1 MEPRFAAVVL
11 FIITA
16 PLSMLLVKSVIEDL
30 RENGQKVNFINFI
43 KFFRRTLSLWAVIVF
58 LLFFLSLIMFFSS
71 ERIGIFDR
79 LFDGGE
85 TDSYYIDYD
94 GDGEMDKGEHVYDEE
109 EDGTI
114 HWDSDGDGWWD
125 ENDND

>member
-16 PLSMLLVKSVIEDL
+16 PLTIIMVKLVIDDL
-30 RENGQKVNFINFI
+30 RDKGQKVNLVNFI
-43 KFFRRTLSLWAVIVF
+43 KYFKGTLSMWAICIF
-58 LLFFLSLIMFFSS
+58 LLLALSLIMFFAT
-71 ERIGIFDR
+71 EPLGIFDR
-79 LFDGGE
+79 LFDEGE
-85 TDSYYIDYD
+85 TESYYIDYD

>member
-43 KFFRRTLSLWAVIVF
+43 KFFQKNSLSVWAVIVF
-58 LLFFLSLIMFFSS
+58 FTFLFIIDNVFSS

-79 LFDGGE
+79 LFDGRRKQILLL
-85 TDSYYIDYD
+85 YRL
-94 GDGEMDKGEHVYDEE
+94 
-109 EDGTI
+109 
-114 HWDSDGDGWWD
+114 
-125 ENDND
+125 